1 MAKLGSMMWLV
12 YGIITIA
19 IQPGVLQIVERKEYA
34 NPQDCFKD
42 AMVLMADS
50 EDPRGM
56 ACVPIPSD
64 KKGT

>member
-1 MAKLGSMMWLV
+1 MEWIV
-12 YGIITIA
+12 YGIITIV

-34 NPQDCFKD
+34 NPQDCFRD
-42 AMVLMADS
+42 AMVLMADA

>member
-1 MAKLGSMMWLV
+1 MWTI

-19 IQPGVLQIVERKEYA
+19 VQPGLLQIVDRKEYN

-42 AMVLMADS
+42 AMVMMADA

-56 ACVPIPSD
+56 ACVPIPQEG
-64 KKGT
+64 K

>member
-1 MAKLGSMMWLV
+1 MWLV

-19 IQPGVLQIVERKEYA
+19 IEPGVLQIIDRKQYA
-34 NPQDCFKD
+34 NPQDCFSD
-42 AMVLMADS
+42 AMVLMADA

-64 KKGT
+64 KKTGV